1 MPMRLPGTCTV
12 RALRFTHRSS
22 PESVSGGVNLYA
34 LCVSLCVCVS
44 VCGWVC
50 VCFVCVVFLCLCLC
64 VAVFLCLN
72 TGLHVCEGVRAC
84 SFVPFDVGGGEVR
97 V

>member
-34 LCVSLCVCVS
+34 LCVSVCVCVCVWVG
-44 VCGWVC
+44 VCLFC
-50 VCFVCVVFLCLCLC
+50 VCCVFVLVFVCCSVSVFEHGF
-64 VAVFLCLN
+64 A
-72 TGLHVCEGVRAC
+72 
-84 SFVPFDVGGGEVR
+84 R